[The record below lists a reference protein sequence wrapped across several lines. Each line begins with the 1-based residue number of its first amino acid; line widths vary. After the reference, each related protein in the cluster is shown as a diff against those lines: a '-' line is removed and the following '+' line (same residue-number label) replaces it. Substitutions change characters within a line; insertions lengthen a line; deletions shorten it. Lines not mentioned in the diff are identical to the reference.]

1 MVANA
6 YFLTFLQLDRSSP
19 QFPDRLCDVLNGMEF
34 DEHIS
39 GLEADDLAEVI
50 DYLDKVPSLYQL
62 QLASTEPTVGVRW
75 SRTR

>member
-19 QFPDRLCDVLNGMEF
+19 QFPDRLCDVLDGREF

-39 GLEADDLAEVI
+39 GLEVGDLAEVI
-50 DYLDKVPSLYQL
+50 DYLDKVPSLY
-62 QLASTEPTVGVRW
+62 
-75 SRTR
+75 